1 MACFFLKKIHIV
13 VLFVMFDALET
24 LSDLCYILSGEEL
37 GKTEQPLSM
46 RWAGMGELGNICFS
60 LSHLLP

>member
-1 MACFFLKKIHIV
+1 
-13 VLFVMFDALET
+13 MFDALET